1 MHYHLWIVLPNSY
14 LNTIFL
20 VLISIISNKATESC
34 DLRSSKKRKNALK
47 WCEEAY
53 EDVLKGLHT
62 SMNEMKHA
70 LKGKA
75 DFCNDIS
82 KL

>member
-1 MHYHLWIVLPNSY
+1 
-14 LNTIFL
+14 
-20 VLISIISNKATESC
+20 
-34 DLRSSKKRKNALK
+34 LK

-53 EDVLKGLHT
+53 EDVLKELHT
-62 SMNEMKHA
+62 SMNEMKHV